1 MGVIQKTFAATA
13 LLAATTGAWAVTAT
27 ASVSNIQFQVFDLT
41 PLDGIAPS
49 FSILSTWGNAFAY
62 TENGLSNQQSIL
74 PASALINAPG
84 LALAGS
90 STGLALDPS
99 SFSVTSSL
107 SDTALSTYGSA
118 GAYGTANFK
127 VSVGAGTL
135 LLVTADSSVAAD
147 NAGSVS
153 GTWMVASSSLQ
164 FNEYMDGS
172 SFYSYNSRNAYT
184 GFSGYSNATPS
195 SSGLISLSFTN
206 ATGESVDVTLYAHA
220 QSSLE
225 TPLATP
231 VPEPTTAAMLL
242 SGLGVAFGVA
252 FRRRERRA

>member
-1 MGVIQKTFAATA
+1 MGVIQKTFAAGA
-13 LLAATTGAWAVTAT
+13 LLAAATGAWAVTVT

-49 FSILSTWGNAFAY
+49 FSILGTSGNAYAQ
-62 TENGLSNQQSIL
+62 TGNGLFNKQLIL
-74 PASALINAPG
+74 PASAQINAPG
-84 LALAGS
+84 LALAS
-90 STGLALDPS
+90 SSAGIGLDPS
-99 SFSVTSSL
+99 SFSLASSL
-107 SDTALSTYGSA
+107 SDTALSTYGNAFAVGSA
-118 GAYGTANFK
+118 DFT

-135 LLVTADSSVAAD
+135 LLVTADASVAAD

-153 GTWMVASSSLQ
+153 GTWMYGTTSLQ
-164 FNEYMDGS
+164 FNENVNGS
-172 SFYSYNSRNAYT
+172 SVYSYNSRNVYT
-184 GFSGYSNATPS
+184 GFSGYENATPS
-195 SSGLISLSFTN
+195 SSGLLSLSFAN
-206 ATGESVDVTLYAHA
+206 ATAESKNLTVYAHV

-231 VPEPTTAAMLL
+231 VPEPTTSAMLL